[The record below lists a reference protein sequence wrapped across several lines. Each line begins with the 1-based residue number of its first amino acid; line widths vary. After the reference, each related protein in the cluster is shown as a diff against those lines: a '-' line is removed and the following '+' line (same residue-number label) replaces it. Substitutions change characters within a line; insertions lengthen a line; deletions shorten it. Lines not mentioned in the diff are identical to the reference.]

1 MKLYLNLNLEK
12 LNELYSSIGL
22 SFVEECKVIKVK
34 EDRKYL
40 LSDYPEIKEKLVN
53 KFGMIFNNENLWH
66 ISKYGER
73 NLKAKMIKAEPTT
86 SLDEL
91 KLNLE
96 QGINKIK
103 EAELKESIIHLL
115 DKHPVFYS
123 GPAAKLK
130 HHDYKSGL
138 IEHTIQVLKLSIVI
152 SKIIGVVVDYD
163 LLIAGAI
170 LHDIGKINC
179 YEQFENHIDITD
191 TFLTQDHIINGTKIV
206 SQEIQSKKLDAI
218 LHIIASHH
226 QLKEWGSPVQPNSVE
241 AWIIHFA
248 DNISA
253 KIG

>member
-1 MKLYLNLNLEK
+1 MYLKLNLEK
-12 LNELYSSIGL
+12 LNKIYFSIGL
-22 SFVEECKVIKVK
+22 SFVEESKVIKVK

-53 KFGMIFNNENLWH
+53 KFGMTFNNKNLWH
-66 ISKYGER
+66 FNKYGEK
-73 NLKAKMIKAEPTT
+73 NLKTKIIKTEPSTG
-86 SLDEL
+86 LDEL
-91 KLNLE
+91 KLTLGH
-96 QGINKIK
+96 GINKIK
-103 EAELKESIIHLL
+103 EEELKESIIQLL

-123 GPAAKLK
+123 GPGAKLK
-130 HHDYKSGL
+130 HHDYKCGL
-138 IEHTIQVLKLSIVI
+138 FEHTIQVLKLSMMI
-152 SKIIGVVVDYD
+152 SKIIGTVVDYD

-206 SQEIQSKKLDAI
+206 SQEIQSEKLDDI

-226 QLKEWGSPVQPNSVE
+226 RLKEWGSPVEPNSIE